1 MYPHSVTAKWGD
13 NLISQRLTANSKI
26 RIEMVLSKDISA
38 APMTS
43 YKMLSLYG
51 SRDNEVYGTDG
62 TTYDNPTA
70 FVFAANAR
78 LTIQKLDGSGL
89 PDGNPLY
96 SQALWEG
103 LGGLNNFA
111 AEVNVAGNFTY
122 GFVWDLKSEVLPA
135 DITTGKTGTWRITFS
150 LDTTSPVMTTNHTI
164 IDSVANGQLDA
175 MNNQAYID
183 IQIQ

>member
-1 MYPHSVTAKWGD
+1 MQGRLLNKI
-13 NLISQRLTANSKI
+13 LILKTGNTVNSL
-26 RIEMVLSKDISA
+26 RA
-38 APMTS
+38 AGEDFEQWFM
-43 YKMLSLYG
+43 
-51 SRDNEVYGTDG
+51 
-62 TTYDNPTA
+62 
-70 FVFAANAR
+70 
-78 LTIQKLDGSGL
+78 DGSGL

-150 LDTTSPVMTTNHTI
+150 LDPTSPVMTTNHTI